1 MPQKIA
7 LVTGAGSGIGQAC
20 ALALMRAGYMVVLT
34 GRTKESLA
42 HTQSLGERDQSRVHR
57 CDVSQPGQVKNLFD
71 FIRQEF
77 GRLDLLFN
85 NAGIG
90 HPEVDIDE
98 FAVEDWQQIVNINLS
113 GSFYCAREA
122 FRLMKTQQPQGGRI
136 INNGSIS
143 AYAPRPKSVGYTT
156 TKHAISGLTKS
167 LSLDGRPY
175 DIVCSQIDIGNAA
188 TEITKDSV
196 SGRLQADGQIRPEPT
211 IDVSQV
217 AEAVVY
223 MAAQPLELN
232 VQFMTIM
239 ATKMPFI
246 GRG

>member
-1 MPQKIA
+1 MRKTA
-7 LVTGAGSGIGQAC
+7 LVTGAGSGIGRAA
-20 ALALMRAGYMVVLT
+20 ALALMENDYSVVLT
-34 GRTKESLA
+34 GRNQKTLEE
-42 HTQSLGERDQSRVHR
+42 TQQLGRANYSIIQT
-57 CDVSQPGQVKNLFD
+57 CDVAQPAQVKTLFE
-71 FIRQEF
+71 FIKQKY

-90 HPEVDIDE
+90 HAEVDIDE
-98 FAVEDWQQIVNINLS
+98 LQVAQWQEIVNINLN

-122 FRLMKTQQPQGGRI
+122 FMLMKKQNPQGGRI

-143 AYAPRPKSVGYTT
+143 AYSPRPKSVGYTI

-188 TEITKDSV
+188 TQITKDSA
-196 SGRLQADGQIRPEPT
+196 SGRLQPDGQIRPEPT
-211 IDVSQV
+211 IDVDQV
-217 AEAVVY
+217 AEAVIY
-223 MAAQPLELN
+223 MANQPLDTN

-239 ATKMPFI
+239 ATKMPFV

>member
-1 MPQKIA
+1 MTKKIA
-7 LVTGAGSGIGQAC
+7 LVTGAGSGIGRAT
-20 ALALMRAGYMVVLT
+20 ALALADAGYTVVLT
-34 GRTKESLA
+34 GRTQASLVE
-42 HTQSLGERDQSRVHR
+42 TQELSPAGMCVVHR
-57 CDVSQPGQVKNLFD
+57 CDVSQPIQVKNLFD
-71 FIRQEF
+71 FIKEEY

-90 HPEVDIDE
+90 HAEVDID
-98 FAVEDWQQIVNINLS
+98 ALAIEDWQQIVNINLN

-122 FRLMKTQQPQGGRI
+122 FKLMKEQQPQGGRI

-143 AYAPRPKSVGYTT
+143 AYAPRPHSVGYTT

-175 DIVCSQIDIGNAA
+175 DIVCSQIDVGNAA
-188 TEITKDSV
+188 TQITKDSA
-196 SGRLQADGQIRPEPT
+196 SGRLQPDGQIRPEPT
-211 IDVSQV
+211 MDV
-217 AEAVVY
+217 AEVAQAVVY
-223 MAAQPLELN
+223 MAEQPLTVN

-239 ATKMPFI
+239 ATKMPYI

>member
-1 MPQKIA
+1 MPNKIA
-7 LVTGAGSGIGQAC
+7 LVTGAGSGIGQAS
-20 ALALMRAGYMVVLT
+20 ALALMQAGFFVVLV
-34 GRTKESLA
+34 GRQQRPLEQ
-42 HTQSLGERDQSRVHR
+42 TQQQGIADRSVVFP
-57 CDVSQPGQVKNLFD
+57 CDVSQPQQVQGLFE
-71 FIRQEF
+71 FIRQKYQ
-77 GRLDLLFN
+77 RLDLLFN

-98 FAVEDWQQIVNINLS
+98 LDIATWQDIISINLN
-113 GSFYCAREA
+113 GSFYCAQEA
-122 FRLMKTQQPQGGRI
+122 FRLMKQQQPQGGRI

-188 TEITKDSV
+188 TVITKDSA
-196 SGRLQADGQIRPEPT
+196 SGRLQADGQLRPEPT
-211 IDVSQV
+211 IDVAQV

-223 MAAQPLELN
+223 MANQPLTLN

>member
-1 MPQKIA
+1 MTKKIA
-7 LVTGAGSGIGQAC
+7 LVTGAGSGIGRATAI
-20 ALALMRAGYMVVLT
+20 ALAETGYHVVLT
-34 GRTKESLA
+34 GRTQHTLDETHSLCP
-42 HTQSLGERDQSRVHR
+42 LGMSVVHR
-57 CDVSQPGQVKNLFD
+57 CDVSAAGQVKNLFD
-71 FIRQEF
+71 FIKEEY

-90 HPEVDIDE
+90 HAEVDIDE
-98 FAVEDWQQIVNINLS
+98 LEIEAWQEIVNINLN

-122 FRLMKTQQPQGGRI
+122 FKLMKKQRPQGGRI

-143 AYAPRPKSVGYTT
+143 AYAPRPKSIGYTT

-188 TEITKDSV
+188 TQITKESAT
-196 SGRLQADGQIRPEPT
+196 GRLQPDGQIRPEPT
-211 IDVSQV
+211 IDVADV
-217 AEAVVY
+217 AQAVVY
-223 MAAQPLELN
+223 MANQPLSIN
-232 VQFMTIM
+232 VLSMTIM
-239 ATKMPFI
+239 ANKMPYI